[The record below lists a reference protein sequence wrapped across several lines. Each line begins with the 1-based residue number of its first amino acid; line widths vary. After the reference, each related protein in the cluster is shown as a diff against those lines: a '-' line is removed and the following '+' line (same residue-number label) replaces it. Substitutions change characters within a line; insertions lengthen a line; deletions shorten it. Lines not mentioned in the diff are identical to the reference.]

1 MRKKV
6 LMENFVILTVKKIL
20 VAKYVLF
27 CDAVT
32 NVRKNMGVGVVKSRK
47 ERQSHD
53 SGKSVFPR
61 IPARDKRGRSRGI
74 S

>member
-1 MRKKV
+1 M

-53 SGKSVFPR
+53 SGKFVFPR

>member
-1 MRKKV
+1 M

-32 NVRKNMGVGVVKSRK
+32 NVRKNMGVGVCLLYTSDAAD
-47 ERQSHD
+47 E
-53 SGKSVFPR
+53 
-61 IPARDKRGRSRGI
+61 
-74 S
+74 